1 MIKAR
6 FKHIL
11 LIALAFAVYS
21 VIVLMIFNPF
31 KLITSSS
38 FSVSLSVSAGLVFII
53 FILLNLFSKV
63 FDNHLYKKSVFISS
77 FVVTPILVASI
88 SFLLLSETKE
98 HFVIYLSSFIVF
110 SLLPFSIGLLYIIF
124 DDLKHKIII
133 STEVIEKDVN
143 NPLLKLT
150 NDKGKTLFKAN
161 LSNIICFEANDNYV
175 VTYYVNSAGEFDKSM
190 ERISLKKIEEILKQ
204 LNANFARIHKSYIV
218 NPSKVVQ
225 VRGKAQ
231 SHKLKL
237 DQLTTLIPVS
247 RNFDVSVFQKDEYN

>member
-6 FKHIL
+6 FRHI

-21 VIVLMIFNPF
+21 VVVLMIFNPF

-53 FILLNLFSKV
+53 FILFNLFSKV
-63 FDNHLYKKSVFISS
+63 FESQFYKKTIFISS
-77 FVVTPILVASI
+77 FILTPILVAAV
-88 SFLLLSETKE
+88 SFLLLSESNE

-124 DDLKHKIII
+124 DDLKSKIII
-133 STEVIEKDVN
+133 SSEVVEKDLN

-150 NDKGKTLFKAN
+150 NDKGKILFKAN

-175 VTYYVNSAGEFDKSM
+175 VIYFINSAGEFDKAM
-190 ERISLKKIEEILKQ
+190 ERISLKKIEDLLQQ

-218 NPSKVVQ
+218 NPSKVAQ
-225 VRGKAQ
+225 VKGKAQ

-237 DQLTTLIPVS
+237 DQLSTLIPVS
-247 RNFDVSVFQKDEYN
+247 RNFDISVFQEND